1 MFPFLCFVGWKVKML
16 RSKYNTWYHQCRMIY
31 VQFAPKIRQQSAAPD
46 CTCSVPPPSLMA
58 SLPSGSSP
66 AQALKFNAKRQM
78 RHARQGEPLKMDS
91 IRHLTAGTWYGCEWI
106 RTPKTTV
113 TATSWCT
120 FIWKCDISGGG
131 GTHQTFSF
139 RSISIS
145 LATFFCDLNWV

>member
-1 MFPFLCFVGWKVKML
+1 MHKLCSHSYALSDEKWKCFVLSITRDIISVAWFTCNL
-16 RSKYNTWYHQCRMIY
+16 LQRSGNNPLHLIAHC
-31 VQFAPKIRQQSAAPD
+31 
-46 CTCSVPPPSLMA
+46 
-58 SLPSGSSP
+58 SSP

-91 IRHLTAGTWYGCEWI
+91 IRHLTAGTWYSCEWI

>member
-1 MFPFLCFVGWKVKML
+1 MFLCFVGWKVKIL

-31 VQFAPKIRQQSAAPD
+31 VQFAPQIRQQSAAPD
-46 CTCSVPPPSLMA
+46 CTYSIPPPLD
-58 SLPSGSSP
+58 SLPSGCSP

-91 IRHLTAGTWYGCEWI
+91 IRHLTAGTWYGCWWI
-106 RTPKTTV
+106 RTPKTTA

-131 GTHQTFSF
+131 GGADQTFSF

-145 LATFFCDLNWV
+145 LATFCLRFLPAFK